1 METDKRNLTNLLH
14 QALHDPLATEQIFL
28 ENETSANILV
38 ERSLFVSACVLL
50 VLWLLNM
57 VGVLAVR
64 QQYVLQIFLAGI
76 IEFLIP
82 AIICHI
88 FHGKRK
94 WIKYMLLAG
103 VVISCAYL
111 DSVLTFSAPLL
122 IIFPVLF
129 SCRYYSCAF
138 TILASALTSF
148 AFLLSSYC
156 GATFNFG
163 NPDMNFAANDK
174 QEYIRNVMTQSF
186 FPKWVVFLVV
196 TALCYEIARCG
207 RELVLKQDIVSKKNA
222 RVDAELEMASRIQA
236 QALPTSTGLPGN
248 PYREIDLAAKMVPAK
263 VVGGDFYDFFYPDP
277 THLAIIIADV
287 ADKGIAA
294 SLYMMMSKT
303 FLDTHL
309 SVSLSP
315 SAVLEEVNKQLHE
328 RSPKGMFVTVWLGVL
343 DLRTGEMA
351 TSNAGHEYPVIKR
364 KDGAFELIK
373 DKHGFV
379 LGGLKNTRFKEQI
392 MQLNEGDILLV
403 YTDGVPEATNKDGQ
417 MYGLDRML
425 DSLNGYTPSSMSD
438 LVNHLKSD
446 IDQFAKGVSQFDDTT
461 IMALRMGARLG
472 VDSNP
477 EALQVKPV
485 ISELERIQE
494 YISGLIDPAAEES
507 KNLMKIHIA
516 ADEIFSNIVNH
527 SDATFVKVQGQVIDN
542 EMRLTFF
549 DDGVPFDPL
558 KQEAPDLV
566 AEASKRKIGGLG
578 IFITCKTMDDVAYQ
592 YENNMN
598 QLTITKKL

>member
-1 METDKRNLTNLLH
+1 
-14 QALHDPLATEQIFL
+14 
-28 ENETSANILV
+28 
-38 ERSLFVSACVLL
+38 
-50 VLWLLNM
+50 
-57 VGVLAVR
+57 
-64 QQYVLQIFLAGI
+64 
-76 IEFLIP
+76 
-82 AIICHI
+82 
-88 FHGKRK
+88 
-94 WIKYMLLAG
+94 
-103 VVISCAYL
+103 
-111 DSVLTFSAPLL
+111 
-122 IIFPVLF
+122 
-129 SCRYYSCAF
+129 
-138 TILASALTSF
+138 
-148 AFLLSSYC
+148 
-156 GATFNFG
+156 
-163 NPDMNFAANDK
+163 
-174 QEYIRNVMTQSF
+174 
-186 FPKWVVFLVV
+186 
-196 TALCYEIARCG
+196 
-207 RELVLKQDIVSKKNA
+207 
-222 RVDAELEMASRIQA
+222 
-236 QALPTSTGLPGN
+236 
-248 PYREIDLAAKMVPAK
+248 
-263 VVGGDFYDFFYPDP
+263 FYPDP